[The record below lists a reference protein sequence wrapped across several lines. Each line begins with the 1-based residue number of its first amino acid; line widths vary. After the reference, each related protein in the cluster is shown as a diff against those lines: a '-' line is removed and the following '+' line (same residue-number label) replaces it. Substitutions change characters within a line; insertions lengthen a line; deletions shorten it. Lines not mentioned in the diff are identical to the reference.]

1 VFVSFIGVGVMLLL
15 MLLLIG
21 YFSSLPPTRVV
32 GETEQ

>member
-15 MLLLIG
+15 IG
-21 YFSSLPPTRVV
+21 YFSPLPPTRVV